1 MALASRSGV
10 DALVTSRLFGWAA
23 RATRST
29 TGESGR
35 VDSRRMSC
43 ARRRDSAVSPE
54 PLGETEEGLQRH
66 GRVDEHGCRLGRSR
80 AVAG

>member
-1 MALASRSGV
+1 MALASRPGV

-43 ARRRDSAVSPE
+43 ARRRDSAVSPK

-66 GRVDEHGCRLGRSR
+66 GRVDGHGCRLGRSR